1 MRSASRT
8 LALTL
13 ATAVLLFAGAV
24 SALGAGI
31 PVEPAGVNPAAFEP
45 AYACGCH
52 GTLVEDWQPSM
63 HAKALSD
70 PLYLTKLAE
79 AEKATGGTIGPF
91 CNKCHGPGATMTGE
105 MGSGKDRSDG
115 TNEGVNCS
123 FCHQVIGLKPGI
135 IGNTSHLVDPSGVRR
150 AQIKE
155 PKAPHAAEFSEL
167 HTTAE
172 FCGGCH
178 NVLHPVNGMHLEATY
193 KEWSES
199 PYAKEGIVC
208 QDCHMSIKPGVVGP
222 TKGTA
227 APGAPERDNIYQMTF
242 VGANVAQGPAEAST
256 ALLKSAAEVKLEIP
270 EIVPPGETTSATVT
284 ITNVGAGHYLPT
296 GLTEVREMWLEVT
309 AATASGETTT
319 FGTHVFG
326 TILQDD
332 KGNAPVEL
340 WEATKIKSDDRIG
353 PRESVTYSYAFTM
366 PEGATAT
373 SVTAALYYKSA
384 SDEFAEKAKV
394 ANPVTQMAVASSA
407 VYADDEAARQAAA
420 SAEGGNSDGGTTPSW
435 IWLAVA
441 GTLATIGIA
450 FAVWRLRKQA

>member
-8 LALTL
+8 LALTF
-13 ATAVLLFAGAV
+13 AAAMLLFAGAA

-45 AYACGCH
+45 ASACGCH
-52 GTLVEDWQPSM
+52 GTLVEDWYVSM

-70 PLYLTKLAE
+70 PVYLAKVGE
-79 AEKATGGTIGPF
+79 AEKATGGKIGPF
-91 CNKCHGPGATMTGE
+91 CRKCHGPGATMTGE
-105 MGSGKDRSDG
+105 IAAGKELSDG

-123 FCHQVIGLKPGI
+123 FCHQVIALKPGI

-150 AQIKE
+150 AQLKD
-155 PKAPHAAEFSEL
+155 PKAPHPAEYSEL
-167 HTTAE
+167 HTKAE

-222 TKGTA
+222 TTGTA
-227 APGAPERDNIYQMTF
+227 APGVPERDNIYRMTF
-242 VGANVAQGPAEAST
+242 IGANVAQGPPEAAI
-256 ALLKSAAEVKLEIP
+256 ALLKSAAEIKLDIP

-284 ITNVGAGHYLPT
+284 ITNVGAGHKLPT

-326 TILQDD
+326 TILQDA
-332 KGNAPVEL
+332 KGNAPAEL
-340 WEATKIKSDDRIG
+340 WDATKIKSDDRIG

-366 PEGATAT
+366 PEDATAT
-373 SVTAALYYKSA
+373 SVTAALLYKSVP
-384 SDEFAEKAKV
+384 DELAEKAGV
-394 ANPVTQMAVASSA
+394 ENPVTQMAVASSA
-407 VYADDEAARQAAA
+407 VYANDEAARQAAA
-420 SAEGGNSDGGTTPSW
+420 PAETESGSTMPRWVWFVVVGVITATGVA
-435 IWLAVA
+435 AVA
-441 GTLATIGIA
+441 W
-450 FAVWRLRKQA
+450 WRMRSAG